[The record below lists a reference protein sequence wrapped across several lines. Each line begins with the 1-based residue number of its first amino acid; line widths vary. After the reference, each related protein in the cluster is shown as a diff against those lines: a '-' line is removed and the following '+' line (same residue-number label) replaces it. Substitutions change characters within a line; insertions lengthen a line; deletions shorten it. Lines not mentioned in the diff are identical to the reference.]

1 MSCNNKILA
10 NIPIIINNSIIANN
24 SIMKFNYF
32 NKTLIDIPLN
42 VYSYSNSKL
51 IFQLNRNITFDDTK
65 LLWNVNN
72 INDIKINIANNKNYK
87 LLDDYIY
94 NYHLQN
100 YNYKN
105 IYQLSENKILVSPF
119 SKTLNS
125 CWFLSNLYK

>member
-1 MSCNNKILA
+1 MSCNNKFLT
-10 NIPIIINNSIIANN
+10 NIPIIISNSIISNN
-24 SIMKFNYF
+24 STIKFNYF

-51 IFQLNRNITFDDTK
+51 IFQLNRNITFNDTK
-65 LLWNVNN
+65 LLWNVDN
-72 INDIKINIANNKNYK
+72 INDIKITIANIKNYK
-87 LLDDYIY
+87 LVNDYIY

-100 YNYKN
+100 YNFKN

>member
-10 NIPIIINNSIIANN
+10 NIPIIIANN
-24 SIMKFNYF
+24 SIMKFNYL
-32 NKTLIDIPLN
+32 NKTLIHIPLN
-42 VYSYSNSKL
+42 IYSYSQSKL

-65 LLWNVNN
+65 LLWNVDN

-87 LLDDYIY
+87 LIDDYIY

-100 YNYKN
+100 YNFKN

>member
-1 MSCNNKILA
+1 MSCNNKILT
-10 NIPIIINNSIIANN
+10 NIPIIISNSIIANN

-42 VYSYSNSKL
+42 VYSYSHSKL
-51 IFQLNRNITFDDTK
+51 IFKLNRNITFDDTK
-65 LLWNVNN
+65 LLWNVDN
-72 INDIKINIANNKNYK
+72 INDIKITIANNKNYK
-87 LLDDYIY
+87 LVDDYIY

-100 YNYKN
+100 DNYKN

>member
-1 MSCNNKILA
+1 MYCNNKILA
-10 NIPIIINNSIIANN
+10 NIPIIIANN
-24 SIMKFNYF
+24 SIMKFNYL

-42 VYSYSNSKL
+42 IYSYSQSKL

-65 LLWNVNN
+65 LLWNVDN

-87 LLDDYIY
+87 LIDDYIY

-100 YNYKN
+100 DNFKN